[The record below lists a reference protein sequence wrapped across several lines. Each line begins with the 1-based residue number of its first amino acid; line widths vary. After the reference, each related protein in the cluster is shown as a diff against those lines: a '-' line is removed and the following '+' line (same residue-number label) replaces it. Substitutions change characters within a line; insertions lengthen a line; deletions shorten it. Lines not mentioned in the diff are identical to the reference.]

1 MPWHIEEGGGT
12 CATDQ
17 WAVIKDDDG
26 TTAGCHDTKHDAE
39 QQLAALYAQED
50 EDDSGRSRRVPME
63 MLRDLDVVRAVPL
76 RTELRAADTEDAEA
90 MPVMVVRF
98 SVFDTWYEIDSFW
111 EGTFLERTV
120 KGAFTKTMRESG
132 SSIKVLFNH
141 GFDFHI
147 GDKILGV
154 PESLREDDDAATG
167 NVPLLDTSYNRD
179 LIPGLDAGGYGSS
192 FMFRVI
198 RDEWNDDPGVS
209 AWNPKGLPERSIKEV
224 RLFEFGP
231 VTWPANPDA
240 TAGLRSMT
248 RSMTDE
254 YYEHI
259 RSREP
264 QRYETLLARVRS
276 LRAPA
281 PDTELRTPDADAA
294 PDQGTS
300 ADGAAPETTDAPDTT
315 PVEQIH
321 PSGLTPSQRAA
332 RIRAM
337 RYPFLER
344 QAS

>member
-1 MPWHIEEGGGT
+1 
-12 CATDQ
+12 
-17 WAVIKDDDG
+17 
-26 TTAGCHDTKHDAE
+26 
-39 QQLAALYAQED
+39 
-50 EDDSGRSRRVPME
+50 ME
-63 MLRDLDVVRAVPL
+63 TLRDLDVVRAVPL
-76 RTELRAADTEDAEA
+76 QPALRSAEGTEPGQ
-90 MPVMVVRF
+90 MPVMEVRF
-98 SVFDTWYEIDSFW
+98 SVFDTWYEIDSWF
-111 EGTFLERTV
+111 EGQFLERTV

-132 SSIKVLFNH
+132 PQVKVLFNH
-141 GFDFHI
+141 GFDFSI

-154 PESLREDDDAATG
+154 PEALREDDDAAVG
-167 NVPLLDTSYNRD
+167 DVPLLDTTYNRD
-179 LIPGLDAGGYGSS
+179 LLPGIEKKGYGSS

-198 RDEWNDDPGVS
+198 RDEWNDDPGIS

-240 TAGLRSMT
+240 TAGLRSGVA

-254 YYEHI
+254 YYEHL

-264 QRYETLLARVRS
+264 QRYEALSARVRS
-276 LRAPA
+276 LRGPA
-281 PDTELRTPDADAA
+281 PDIDVRTPPADAA

-300 ADGAAPETTDAPDTT
+300 TDGAAPEPTDAPDTT

-321 PSGLTPSQRAA
+321 PSGLTPSQRSA

-344 QAS
+344 KAS